1 MDVYVINLDRQI
13 ERLRWMERNLGEA
26 RIAFRRVRAIDAT
39 RLKPDFITRRTKHN
53 SHKLTRFDVAA
64 IMSHRKAWRAL
75 LRSSAP
81 HCVVFEDDIHVGH
94 GFAALAAALDAGGVE
109 FDIVKLE
116 SVGERVLIDKGNG
129 HDIAGR
135 QLCPLRSAYMGA
147 AGYVVN
153 RAAAAALLQSTRNLA
168 VPIDWFMFAND
179 YLTRNGLRVLQT
191 VPGIVAQEEHL
202 RRLGGGGE
210 LRSCRPPRLAG
221 ADRKVRRAPME
232 KAAREA
238 LRPLRQLVAALARY
252 RRMRA
257 EPGLS
262 WGRIGFE

>member
-13 ERLRWMERNLGEA
+13 ERLRWMERNLGQAE
-26 RIAFRRVRAIDAT
+26 IAFRRVRAVDAT
-39 RLKPDFITRRTKHN
+39 RLNPDFITGRTKDN

-75 LRSSAP
+75 LRSPAP
-81 HCVVFEDDIHVGH
+81 HCVVFEDDIHIGH
-94 GFAALAAALDAGGVE
+94 GFAALAAALDAGGAR

-116 SVGERVLIDKGNG
+116 SVGEPVLIDKGKG
-129 HDIAGR
+129 CDLAGR
-135 QLCPLRSAYMGA
+135 QLCPLRSANMGA

-153 RAAAAALLQSTRNLA
+153 RTAAAALLQSTRSLA
-168 VPIDWFMFAND
+168 VPIDWFMFADD
-179 YLTRNGLRVLQT
+179 YLWRNGLTVLQT

-202 RRLGGGGE
+202 RRLESGGE

-221 ADRKVRRAPME
+221 VDRKVKRTPMK
-232 KAAREA
+232 KAVHEA
-238 LRPLRQLVAALARY
+238 LRPLRQLAAALARY

>member
-13 ERLRWMERNLGEA
+13 ERLRWMERNLDEA
-26 RIAFRRVRAIDAT
+26 KIAFRRVPAVDAM
-39 RLKPDFITRRTKHN
+39 RLRPDFVTGRTKDN
-53 SHKLTRFDVAA
+53 EHKLTRFDVAA

-75 LRSSAP
+75 LCSSAP
-81 HCVVFEDDIHVGH
+81 HCVIFEDDIHIGH
-94 GFAALAAALDAGGVE
+94 GFAALAAALDAGAAT

-116 SVGERVLIDKGNG
+116 SVGERVLIDKGKG
-129 HDIAGR
+129 CHVGGR

-153 RAAAAALLQSTRNLA
+153 RKAAARLLQSTRSLA
-168 VPIDWFMFAND
+168 VPIDWFMFADD
-179 YLTRNGLRVLQT
+179 YLRKNELKVLQT

-210 LRSCRPPRLAG
+210 LRSSRPPRLTG
-221 ADRKVRRAPME
+221 ADGKVKRAPME
-232 KAAREA
+232 KAVREA
-238 LRPLRQLVAALARY
+238 LRPLHQLAAALARY
-252 RRMRA
+252 RRKRA

>member
-1 MDVYVINLDRQI
+1 MDAYVINLDRQT
-13 ERLRWMERNLGEA
+13 ERLRWMERNMGEA
-26 RIAFRRVRAIDAT
+26 RIAFRRVRAVDAT
-39 RLKPDFITRRTKHN
+39 RLKPDFIARLTKDN

-81 HCVVFEDDIHVGH
+81 HCMVFEDDIHIGH
-94 GFAALAAALDAGGVE
+94 GMAAFVAALDAGAAT

-116 SVGERVLIDKGNG
+116 SVGERVLIDQG
-129 HDIAGR
+129 HCCNVAGR

-153 RAAAAALLQSTRNLA
+153 RKTAAALLQSTRSLA
-168 VPIDWFMFAND
+168 VPIDWFMFADD
-179 YLTRNGLRVLQT
+179 YLARNGHKVLQT

-202 RRLGGGGE
+202 RRLGSGGE
-210 LRSCRPPRLAG
+210 LRSCRPARLAG
-221 ADRKVRRAPME
+221 SDRKVKRTPME
-232 KAAREA
+232 KAVHEA
-238 LRPLRQLVAALARY
+238 LRPLRQLAAALARY
-252 RRMRA
+252 RRMRV
-257 EPGLS
+257 EPGLR